1 MRNTLVPCLALIS
14 LSQLLLHADA
24 VTEANARA
32 CAIVSVR
39 TPPGP
44 SRRVLAVVQTSVF
57 EAVNAITARY
67 GEHRLDLGS
76 APGASVEAAVFAATR
91 TALLGLIPA
100 DKAAI
105 EAWYGEALSK
115 LPDGPPRAEG
125 IALGERAAAGVLALR
140 AQDGAMVPETYR
152 PQTTPGVY
160 VPTVIPAAPQW
171 PGRKPWL
178 MVSASQFRPGPPP
191 TLASE
196 TWAHDFNEV
205 KARGGK
211 ASTQRSQEQTVIGK
225 FWEDNSSAIYFGV
238 LRSLA
243 EVPGRDITD
252 NARLYEITAIA
263 LDDAIIAVFDAKY
276 AYRFWRPLTAIRN
289 GDVDGNDA
297 TEREPGW
304 SPLIETPMHPEYP
317 CAHCILAATL
327 AEVVDAALPKDQPV
341 RLSTSSLTLPG
352 VVRSWTSTAALVEE
366 VSNARV
372 WSGVHYRNST
382 RVGEAM
388 GHQVGRLAARQL
400 SASRRP

>member
-1 MRNTLVPCLALIS
+1 MRNILLSCFALIS
-14 LSQLLLHADA
+14 LARPLLHADA

-44 SRRVLAVVQTSVF
+44 SRRVLAIVQASVF

-67 GEHRLDLGS
+67 GEHRLDLSS

-105 EAWYGEALSK
+105 EAWYGEALAK
-115 LPDGPPRAEG
+115 LPDDPPRAEG

-140 AQDGAMVPETYR
+140 AQDGATVPETYR

-160 VPTVIPAAPQW
+160 VPTVTPAAPQW
-171 PGRKPWL
+171 PGRKPWF
-178 MVSASQFRPGPPP
+178 MASANQFRPGPPP
-191 TLASE
+191 ALTSE

-205 KARGGK
+205 RALGGK
-211 ASTQRSQEQTVIGK
+211 ASTQRSPEQTAIGK

-238 LRSLA
+238 LRSMA

-327 AEVVDAALPKDQPV
+327 AEVLDAALPKGPPV
-341 RLSTSSLTLPG
+341 RLSTTSLTLPG

-372 WSGVHYRNST
+372 WSGVHYRNSA
-382 RVGEAM
+382 RVAEAM
-388 GHQVGRLAARQL
+388 GHQVGQLAARQL
-400 SASRRP
+400 NASRRP